1 MSSKTEIFR
10 HHHTEVRDL
19 TARIE
24 QLLNLQ
30 AVTADPGPVATVV
43 RELFGKFGVHL
54 AIEDATLYPRMLNHA
69 DAQIRETARKF
80 QAEMGGMKASFDD
93 YRHRWPGPSV
103 ISRDPQGFID
113 QTRKI
118 LAALSRRISCEDS
131 QLYDLY
137 DQAA

>member
-1 MSSKTEIFR
+1 MPAIKFR
-10 HHHTEVRDL
+10 GVDFL
-19 TARIE
+19 DFDS
-24 QLLNLQ
+24 LLSDDERL
-30 AVTADPGPVATVV
+30 V
-43 RELFGKFGVHL
+43 
-54 AIEDATLYPRMLNHA
+54 
-69 DAQIRETARKF
+69 RETARKF